1 MKYTLEERKELYE
14 LLRLQE
20 KYVACK
26 GACNVMSD
34 YVALRGIDK
43 NLNEDVIKLGNEYSA
58 KLVEFLGASEYE
70 EIGEELY
77 QLSQINYGTEE

>member
-34 YVALRGIDK
+34 YVALLTQFCPVVKSILSDFSRISGI
-43 NLNEDVIKLGNEYSA
+43 
-58 KLVEFLGASEYE
+58 
-70 EIGEELY
+70 
-77 QLSQINYGTEE
+77 